1 MSYDRNAT
9 WRTADGRD
17 VPIRDMQLGHLV
29 NVINWIIDNR
39 EVYTKNVLDVMIE
52 EANYRKV
59 FLFAEGKDYPQ
70 KVGKRW
76 KIINAET
83 GLGSIEKPPEDYIEA
98 VKDNPAY
105 TRMFKRTQKKRKA
118 EQ

>member
-1 MSYDRNAT
+1 MGTFHTT
-9 WRTADGRD
+9 WRTADGRS
-17 VPIRDMQLGHLV
+17 VPIKDMDLGHLV

-39 EVYTKNVLDVMIE
+39 EVYPKNVLDVMIE

-59 FLFAEGKDYPQ
+59 FLFAEGRDYPR

-83 GLGSIEKPPEDYIEA
+83 GKGGIEKPPEDYIEA
-98 VKDNPAY
+98 VKDNPDY

>member
-1 MSYDRNAT
+1 MDTFHTT
-9 WRTADGRD
+9 WRTADGRS
-17 VPIRDMQLGHLV
+17 VPIKDMDLGHLV

-39 EVYTKNVLDVMIE
+39 EVYTKNVLDAMIE

-70 KVGKRW
+70 RVGKRW

-83 GLGSIEKPPEDYIEA
+83 GAGSIERPPEDYIEA
-98 VKDNPAY
+98 VKDNPLY
-105 TRMFKRTQKKRKA
+105 QKMRKKVSDIRSNNL
-118 EQ
+118 